1 MNLNNIPAISLSNN
15 HAYTYRLTQ
24 LNYADSQKQYQSKNN
39 NFSYNQGRMSIKYDI
54 QQNNDLLTKSLVA
67 SDNDYTKKDAIL
79 HQWNL
84 EGRFNIYDVMNGNAT
99 VKLQDPNPS
108 DEVLQEFEKKLQTN
122 GIQKDMDWS
131 SLSFDMRGIGFDS
144 NANPN
149 SIKENDFTRKVN
161 YIASRYAAV
170 EYKIKNTTSGE
181 QQTEQLKKL
190 QEVYQNAVNEIADG
204 YTNIV
209 CSFLENN
216 DVEGEREKIH
226 QSILNGVE
234 SKINEYRKSITNN
247 DTLKSLEGTEDS
259 WLLDDDA
266 YVAAV
271 LRETDT
277 TQQQQYTE
285 NNTDN
290 HADYTLHDLEN
301 LGQYVSSL
309 YDMENSFSVFQMD
322 ESRIGIDF
330 AMLTMKTDV
339 LQNKGGISKNMAKTI
354 QKIMEG
360 FKENLLN
367 RMDKQLSEKRYE
379 GNVADAQMGFAAL
392 NRNIIWNV
400 YDKAMQQYQ
409 KSGNVIQA
417 LTEGAKYG
425 SQIAKSQYTNGTYR
439 CKNSASYWDSFFEKN
454 TENANA
460 YKDNDTTLQKYL
472 AGWKDFENSLNK
484 SVHLN
489 MKLQSVQQYHI
500 AKSNVISKKV

>member
-1 MNLNNIPAISLSNN
+1 MNLNNIPAISLANN

-24 LNYADSQKQYQSKNN
+24 LNYADSQKQCQSKSNH
-39 NFSYNQGRMSIKYDI
+39 FRYNQGRMEIKYDI
-54 QQNNDLLTKSLVA
+54 QQNNNLLTKSLVA

-122 GIQKDMDWS
+122 GIQKDMDWAS
-131 SLSFDMRGIGFDS
+131 FSFDMRGIGFDA
-144 NANPN
+144 NAKPN

-161 YIASRYAAV
+161 YIASRYVAV
-170 EYKIKNTTSGE
+170 EYKIKNTTSGDE
-181 QQTEQLKKL
+181 QTEQLNKL
-190 QEVYQNAVNEIADG
+190 NEVYQNAVNEIADG

-226 QSILNGVE
+226 QSILSGVE
-234 SKINEYRKSITNN
+234 SKIEEYRKGLTDNT
-247 DTLKSLEGTEDS
+247 TLKALEGTKDK

-266 YVAAV
+266 YVASV

-277 TQQQQYTE
+277 PALQQQQYTE
-285 NNTDN
+285 NN
-290 HADYTLHDLEN
+290 ADYTLHDLEN

-309 YDMENSFSVFQMD
+309 YDMENNFSVFQMD
-322 ESRIGIDF
+322 ESRIGIDI

-339 LQNKGGISKNMAKTI
+339 LQNKGGISKNMAKTL
-354 QKIMEG
+354 QKIMES
-360 FKENLLN
+360 FRENLLN

-379 GNVADAQMGFAAL
+379 GTVADAQFGFASL

-400 YDKAMQQYQ
+400 YDKTMQQYQ

-417 LTEGAKYG
+417 ITEGAKYG
-425 SQIAKSQYTNGTYR
+425 SEIAKSQYTNGTYR
-439 CKNSASYWDSFFEKN
+439 YKNNASYWNSFFEKN
-454 TENANA
+454 TENVNG

-500 AKSNVISKKV
+500 AKSNVVSKKV

>member
-1 MNLNNIPAISLSNN
+1 MNLNNIPAISLANN
-15 HAYTYRLTQ
+15 HNYTYRLTQ
-24 LNYADSQKQYQSKNN
+24 LNYADSQKQCQNKNN
-39 NFSYNQGRMSIKYDI
+39 HFGYNQGRMEIKNDI
-54 QQNNDLLTKSLVA
+54 QQNNSLLTKSLVA

-99 VKLQDPNPS
+99 VKLQDPNPN

-122 GIQKDMDWS
+122 GIQKDMDWA
-131 SLSFDMRGIGFDS
+131 SLSFDMRGIGF
-144 NANPN
+144 NADAKPN

-161 YIASRYAAV
+161 YIASRYVAV
-170 EYKIKNTTSGE
+170 EYKIKNTTSGDE
-181 QQTEQLKKL
+181 QTEQLNKL
-190 QEVYQNAVNEIADG
+190 NEVYQNAVNEIADG

-209 CSFLENN
+209 GSFLENN
-216 DVEGEREKIH
+216 DIEGEREKIH
-226 QSILNGVE
+226 HSILSGVE
-234 SKINEYRKSITNN
+234 SKIEEYRKSLTDNA
-247 DTLKSLEGTEDS
+247 TLKALEGTKDK

-266 YVAAV
+266 YVASV
-271 LRETDT
+271 LRETDAPAL
-277 TQQQQYTE
+277 QQQQYTE
-285 NNTDN
+285 NN
-290 HADYTLHDLEN
+290 ADYTLHDLEN

-339 LQNKGGISKNMAKTI
+339 LQNKGGISKNMAKTL
-354 QKIMEG
+354 QKIMES
-360 FKENLLN
+360 FRENLLN
-367 RMDKQLSEKRYE
+367 RIDKQLSEKRYE
-379 GNVADAQMGFAAL
+379 GTVADAQFGFSAL

-400 YDKAMQQYQ
+400 YGKTMQQYQ

-417 LTEGAKYG
+417 ITEGAKYG
-425 SQIAKSQYTNGTYR
+425 SEIAKSQYTNGTYR
-439 CKNSASYWDSFFEKN
+439 YKNNASYWNSFFEKN

>member
-1 MNLNNIPAISLSNN
+1 MNLNNIPAISSNN

-24 LNYADSQKQYQSKNN
+24 LNYADSYKQCQNKNN
-39 NFSYNQGRMSIKYDI
+39 NFSYNQGRMTIKYDI
-54 QQNNDLLTKSLVA
+54 QQNKNLLTKSLVA

-84 EGRFNIYDVMNGNAT
+84 EGRFNIDDVMNGNAT

-108 DEVLQEFEKKLQTN
+108 EEVLQEFEKKLQTN
-122 GIQKDMDWS
+122 GIQKDMDWA
-131 SLSFDMRGIGFDS
+131 SLSFDMRGIGFDA
-144 NANPN
+144 NAN
-149 SIKENDFTRKVN
+149 SIKENDFTRKTN
-161 YIASRYAAV
+161 YIASRYVAV

-181 QQTEQLKKL
+181 QQAEQLKKL

-209 CSFLENN
+209 GSFLENN

-226 QSILNGVE
+226 HSILSGVE
-234 SKINEYRKSITNN
+234 SKIKEYRKSITDN
-247 DTLKSLEGTEDS
+247 DTLKSLEGTKDS

-277 TQQQQYTE
+277 PQQYIE
-285 NNTDN
+285 NNTE
-290 HADYTLHDLEN
+290 YTLHDLEN

-309 YDMENSFSVFQMD
+309 YDMENNFSVFQTD

-339 LQNKGGISKNMAKTI
+339 LQNKGGISKNMSKTL
-354 QKIMEG
+354 QKIMES

-379 GNVADAQMGFAAL
+379 GTDPQICFAAL
-392 NRNIIWNV
+392 NRTMIRNV
-400 YDKAMQQYQ
+400 YNKTMQQYQ
-409 KSGNVIQA
+409 KTGNAIQA

-454 TENANA
+454 TFVNA
-460 YKDNDTTLQKYL
+460 YQDNDTTLQKYL
-472 AGWKDFENSLNK
+472 AGWNDFENSLNH

-489 MKLQSVQQYHI
+489 MKLQSVQQYNTT
-500 AKSNVISKKV
+500 KSSTISKKV